1 MKFVMS
7 NKSQKLSED
16 RIKICEQCGIKYKA
30 NKFQYSKQ
38 RYCTKRCKEKRRWE
52 KQILS
57 GDIRH
62 KKGGYNRSIYI
73 TKWMEARLSDNT
85 APCHYCKVRLTPED
99 FVLDHMTPVT
109 KLSTK
114 AEMIE
119 GSNLVVACRQC
130 NQDKG
135 SIGYEEF
142 LGQKKVGA
150 AN

>member
-1 MKFVMS
+1 ML
-7 NKSQKLSED
+7 NKSQKLSND
-16 RIKICEQCGIKYKA
+16 RIKICEQCGIEYTA
-30 NKFQYSKQ
+30 NKFQYSVQ
-38 RYCTKRCKEKRRWE
+38 RYCTKSCKEKRRWE
-52 KQILS
+52 RQIIS

-114 AEMIE
+114 AEMME
-119 GSNLVVACRQC
+119 ESNLVVACRKC
-130 NQDKG
+130 NQAKG

-142 LGQKKVGA
+142 LGA
-150 AN
+150 EN

>member
-1 MKFVMS
+1 ML
-7 NKSQKLSED
+7 NKSQKLSND
-16 RIKICEQCGIKYKA
+16 RIKICEQCGIEYTA
-30 NKFQYSKQ
+30 NKFQYSVQ
-38 RYCTKRCKEKRRWE
+38 RYCTKSCKEKRRWE
-52 KQILS
+52 RQIIS

-114 AEMIE
+114 ADMMEE
-119 GSNLVVACRQC
+119 SNLVVACRQC
-130 NQDKG
+130 NQAKG

-142 LGQKKVGA
+142 LGQRIDH
-150 AN
+150 

>member
-1 MKFVMS
+1 ML
-7 NKSQKLSED
+7 NKSQKLSND
-16 RIKICEQCGIKYKA
+16 RIKICEQCGIEYTA
-30 NKFQYSKQ
+30 NKFQYSVQ
-38 RYCTKRCKEKRRWE
+38 RYCTKSCKEKRRWE
-52 KQILS
+52 RQIIS

-114 AEMIE
+114 ADMMEE
-119 GSNLVVACRQC
+119 SNLVVAWRQC
-130 NQDKG
+130 NQAKG

-142 LGQKKVGA
+142 LEQIKVG
-150 AN
+150 

>member
-1 MKFVMS
+1 ML
-7 NKSQKLSED
+7 NKSQKLSND
-16 RIKICEQCGIKYKA
+16 RIKICEQCGIEYTA
-30 NKFQYSKQ
+30 NKFQYSVQ
-38 RYCTKRCKEKRRWE
+38 RYCTKSCKEKRRWE
-52 KQILS
+52 RQIIS

-114 AEMIE
+114 AEMME
-119 GSNLVVACRQC
+119 ESNLVVACRQC
-130 NQDKG
+130 NQAKG

-142 LGQKKVGA
+142 LGQRID
-150 AN
+150 N

>member
-16 RIKICEQCGIKYKA
+16 RIKICEQCGIEYTA
-30 NKFQYSKQ
+30 NKFQYSVQ

-114 AEMIE
+114 AEMME
-119 GSNLVVACRQC
+119 ESNLVVACRQC
-130 NQDKG
+130 NQAKG

-142 LGQKKVGA
+142 LEQRIDH
-150 AN
+150 

>member
-1 MKFVMS
+1 MS
-7 NKSQKLSED
+7 HKSQKLSED
-16 RIKICEQCGIKYKA
+16 RIKICEQCGAEYTA
-30 NKFQYSKQ
+30 DKFQYLKQ
-38 RYCTKRCKEKRRWE
+38 RYCNKRCKDRRRWE
-52 KQILS
+52 KQVIS

-109 KLSTK
+109 KLTTK

-135 SIGYEEF
+135 SLGYEEF

>member
-1 MKFVMS
+1 MS

-73 TKWMEARLSDNT
+73 TKWMEARLADNT

>member
-1 MKFVMS
+1 ML

-16 RIKICEQCGIKYKA
+16 RIKICEQCGIEYTA
-30 NKFQYSKQ
+30 NKFQYSVQ
-38 RYCTKRCKEKRRWE
+38 RYCTKSCKEKRRWE
-52 KQILS
+52 RQIIS

-85 APCHYCKVRLTPED
+85 APCHYCKARLTPED

-114 AEMIE
+114 AEMME
-119 GSNLVVACRQC
+119 ESNLVVACRQC
-130 NQDKG
+130 NQAKG

-142 LGQKKVGA
+142 LGQRIDH
-150 AN
+150 

>member
-1 MKFVMS
+1 ML
-7 NKSQKLSED
+7 NKSPKFSED
-16 RIKICEQCGIKYKA
+16 RIKICEQCGIEYTA

-38 RYCTKRCKEKRRWE
+38 RYCTKSCKEKRRWE
-52 KQILS
+52 KLIIS

-62 KKGGYNRSIYI
+62 KKGGYNRSTYI

-114 AEMIE
+114 AEMME
-119 GSNLVVACRQC
+119 ESNLVVACRQC
-130 NQDKG
+130 NQAKG

-142 LGQKKVGA
+142 LGQRIDH
-150 AN
+150 

>member
-1 MKFVMS
+1 ML
-7 NKSQKLSED
+7 NKSQKLSND
-16 RIKICEQCGIKYKA
+16 RIKICEQCGIEYTA
-30 NKFQYSKQ
+30 NKFQYSVQ
-38 RYCTKRCKEKRRWE
+38 RYCTKSCKEKRRWE
-52 KQILS
+52 RQIIS

-114 AEMIE
+114 AEMIDE
-119 GSNLVVACRQC
+119 FNLVVACRQC
-130 NQDKG
+130 NQAKG

-142 LGQKKVGA
+142 LGQRIDH
-150 AN
+150 